1 MKYSIGTIL
10 FSIGILVAAMLMIVR
25 KSYFGLLIVLGMAA
39 LYFVLTVLSEA
50 LKIHGKK
57 VQGRDRHP

>member
-10 FSIGILVAAMLMIVR
+10 FGIGILVAAMLMIVR
-25 KSYFGLLIVLGMAA
+25 KSYFGLLIVLGMAV

>member
-1 MKYSIGTIL
+1 MKFSIGTIL
-10 FSIGILVAAMLMIVR
+10 FGIGILAAAMLMIVR
-25 KSYFGLLIVLGMAA
+25 KSYFGLLIVLGMAV